1 MNSLYMLTD
10 MTGVSSQEDRTAV
23 FMRWE
28 VRRKSMVLVFVGVIL
43 GLLPQLLLFS
53 VMGGWGLLLVPI
65 MIGIVFFVFEARQR
79 TGLQLKQWEA
89 IKDRLNDVHQGKIM
103 LCGEPLE
110 STSKWYHIRS
120 SSRPV
125 QHFDTTPESQK
136 PAESFDIFDMVK
148 GTVTV

>member
-10 MTGVSSQEDRTAV
+10 MTGATSQEDRTAV

-28 VRRKSMVLVFVGVIL
+28 VRRKAMLLVFVGVIL
-43 GLLPQLLLFS
+43 GLIPQIFLFTLI
-53 VMGGWGLLLVPI
+53 GGWGLLLVPI
-65 MIGIVFFVFEARQR
+65 MVGIVFFIFEARQR

-89 IKDRLNDVHQGKIM
+89 IRDRINDVHQGKII
-103 LCGEPLE
+103 LCGLPLE

-125 QHFDTTPESQK
+125 QHFDTTAEAQQRHESYDL
-136 PAESFDIFDMVK
+136 FDIVGDNL
-148 GTVTV
+148 TR